1 MSLLD
6 DLQRRA
12 ARNRSQ
18 AAANTNRLLTPRIA
32 QGPTSQMT
40 MPNQRGQQ
48 RGRPEPRGPR
58 GYRQMGDETLGI
70 MESRPQQI
78 RDAAAKKS
86 ALQRAGAEKGIAGA
100 VGRSARQAGAGG
112 RTEML
117 AQTGSD
123 LSRDAAA
130 TAAGAELAATDALLE
145 AREFEAEK
153 YVSPTEARSLVE
165 NYIDSIEADYKG
177 LFGDDEDGLA
187 DDIERWAN
195 EKGADGKP
203 LRSQNERKYAMDQAA
218 RLRKYE
224 QNYFGSLFGSGGG
237 RKIGYF

>member
-6 DLQRRA
+6 DLQRQA
-12 ARNRSQ
+12 ARNRSR
-18 AAANTNRLLTPRIA
+18 AMTNTNRMLMPRVS
-32 QGPTSQMT
+32 QGPTSSMA
-40 MPNQRGQQ
+40 MPNQR
-48 RGRPEPRGPR
+48 RSRPEPRGPR

-70 MESRPQQI
+70 MERRPQQI
-78 RDAAAKKS
+78 RDAAEKKS

-117 AQTGSD
+117 AQTAAD

-130 TAAGAELAATDALLE
+130 TEASAELAATDALLE
-145 AREFEAEK
+145 ARKFEAEK

-165 NYIDSIEADYKG
+165 NYIDSVEAGYKG
-177 LFGDDEDGLA
+177 LFGDDEAGLA

-195 EKGADGKP
+195 EKGADDKF
-203 LRSQNERKYAMDQAA
+203 LRSENERRYAMDQVN

-224 QNYFGSLFGSGGG
+224 QNLFGYGG
-237 RKIGYF
+237 RKIGFF

>member
-6 DLQRRA
+6 DLRRRA

-18 AAANTNRLLTPRIA
+18 AQTAARWAMGPRVQQVQTSEMRL
-32 QGPTSQMT
+32 PTQPSQ
-40 MPNQRGQQ
+40 R
-48 RGRPEPRGPR
+48 RGRQEPRGPR

-70 MESRPQQI
+70 MERRPQQI

-117 AQTGSD
+117 AQTGAD

-145 AREFEAEK
+145 ARKFEAEK

-165 NYIDSIEADYKG
+165 NYIDTVEADYKG
-177 LFGDDEDGLA
+177 LFGDDESGLA

-203 LRSQNERKYAMDQAA
+203 LRSENERKYAMDQVA

-237 RKIGYF
+237 RKIGWF

>member
-1 MSLLD
+1 M
-6 DLQRRA
+6 QRA
-12 ARNRSQ
+12 ARSRNRSSMNNMRNN
-18 AAANTNRLLTPRIA
+18 APRRSIQINQPA
-32 QGPTSQMT
+32 QTSQMS
-40 MPNQRGQQ
+40 MPGQPA
-48 RGRPEPRGPR
+48 RSEPRGPR
-58 GYRQMGDETLGI
+58 GYQQMGNETLGI
-70 MESRPQQI
+70 MEGRAQQI

-86 ALQRAGAEKGIAGA
+86 AMQRAGAEKGIAGA
-100 VGRSARQAGAGG
+100 VGRSARQSGSGG

-117 AQTGSD
+117 SGVGAD

-130 TAAGAELAATDALLE
+130 TAAGAELAATDATLE
-145 AREFEAEK
+145 ARKFEAEK
-153 YVSPTEARSLVE
+153 YVNPTEARSLVE
-165 NYIDSIEADYKG
+165 NYIDSIEANYKS